1 MSAWLASAILSSW
14 TRFER
19 QMAGSLQHAVRIN
32 MRIELAASVMFG
44 LHYAVIQFIPVVL
57 RRQGASPELLALFGS
72 QSYLSLILAG
82 FVAFGLGRRHPMRF
96 VTACWLIGRSAFL
109 WMAFVSQLG
118 WFLTVTVVYQLM
130 ESFPGPIYAR
140 IVQTVYPAEN
150 RGQVMSLIKQGMAL
164 TLLLM
169 TPLAGYLLDR
179 YGYQVLFPAAGLAGI
194 ASALFFTRL
203 RVDTHNLLPAK
214 RPALRFAWRIA
225 AQDRRFATY
234 LSGVVFFGLGGL
246 IGTALYPLVQV
257 DRLGLSYTELGWLGL
272 IQSLCWLLSYFY
284 WGRAV
289 DRRGGVRSLQL
300 CALFNAVVPLGYIWS
315 TSGWM
320 LVPSFIA
327 IGLTNAGTDIGFI
340 NAGIQL
346 ADPARVPEYSA
357 TQAMVIGL
365 RGIAGLYLGV
375 ALHNFGVPL
384 EIIFTLAV
392 AFNLIAV
399 WIFGR
404 VAHDQ
409 TGDRTRA
416 V

>member
-1 MSAWLASAILSSW
+1 MV
-14 TRFER
+14 
-19 QMAGSLQHAVRIN
+19 GSLRHAVRIN
-32 MRIELAASVMFG
+32 MRIELSASVLFG
-44 LHYAVIQFIPVVL
+44 LFYAVIQFIPVVL

-82 FVAFGLGRRHPMRF
+82 FVAFGLGRRRPMRF

-118 WFLTVTVVYQLM
+118 WFLVVTVVYQLL

-140 IVQTVYPAEN
+140 IVQTVYPAEH

-164 TLLLM
+164 TLLLA
-169 TPLAGYLLDR
+169 TPLAGWLLDR
-179 YGYQVLFPAAGLAGI
+179 YVYQALFPMAALAGV
-194 ASALFFTRL
+194 ASALLFTRL
-203 RVDTHNLLPAK
+203 RVDTRNLLPAQ
-214 RPALRFAWRIA
+214 RPSLGFAWRIPS
-225 AQDRRFATY
+225 QDRRFAVY
-234 LSGVVFFGLGGL
+234 LSGVICFGLGGL
-246 IGTALYPLVQV
+246 IPTALYPLVQV
-257 DRLGLSYTELGWLGL
+257 DRLGLSYTELGWLGV
-272 IQSLCWLLSYFY
+272 IQSLVWLLSYFY
-284 WGRAV
+284 WGRSI

-300 CALFNAVVPLGYIWS
+300 CALFNAVVPLGYIWVS
-315 TSGWM
+315 SGWM

-327 IGLTNAGTDIGFI
+327 IGLVNAGTDIGFI

-357 TQAMVIGL
+357 TQAMVIGV

-375 ALHNFGVPL
+375 ALHNVGMPL
-384 EIIFTLAV
+384 EWIFALAV
-392 AFNLIAV
+392 GFNLIAV

-404 VAHDQ
+404 VARYQ
-409 TGDRTRA
+409 TDDRTRA